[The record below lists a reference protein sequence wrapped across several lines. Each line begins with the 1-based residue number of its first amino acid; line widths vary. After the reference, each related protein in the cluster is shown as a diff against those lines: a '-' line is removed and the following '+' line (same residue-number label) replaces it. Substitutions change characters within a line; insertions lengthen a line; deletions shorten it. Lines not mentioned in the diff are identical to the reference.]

1 MPEKKNRKIL
11 QEQIRENKSSVL
23 LISGPEG
30 IGKTHLVLDA
40 FSSNSPKYFKYV
52 PGENNYIKIL
62 DVLDLKEAVTKYLK
76 ITTAF
81 SPSQTLKSAELT
93 RIMIMSRLDELKNN
107 ESIIFVIDDLDK
119 MDLDFLNIFFNVA
132 SKYLKENSKAR
143 IIGIYRNDVKNEE
156 LQNIIEILK
165 SFGAKEIILESYS
178 IKDIHAIL
186 EDSGYKIPEKIISII
201 YELSN
206 GNLKKIFQ
214 HIKYLEEKG
223 YIIEKT
229 FIKSVSETTINKI
242 KELFMLKMEEKV
254 LETLNPSETVVTIY
268 LSFLGEKIDPLKLMD
283 IIDMDEYEFVNAV
296 DNLVRKKIVI
306 EDENTIEIR
315 DKEFQRFIENS
326 FSRIKLRDS
335 RLKIAKYLEEKGDKY
350 NAGLQ
355 YYYANESTRAYKLLV
370 ESANEAYGSGDF
382 YKALNAFNFAYKI
395 NKNDK
400 EVVKKLIEI
409 LTIYDDIDR
418 IIEIT
423 EEILKIDPKNVENI
437 INYANA
443 LHKKSEFKE
452 SKKYYD
458 LALEMSSKGQERAR
472 ALYGIGRYYYT
483 LEEMEKAK
491 EYLNESLKEAKETRD
506 YLTESK
512 ALRILGNVEF
522 QNGNYPKALNY
533 YESSKTINESIGN
546 YYDLA
551 AVYNNIANVSSEINF
566 KEAKYYYSKA
576 QEIAEKYWFP
586 SMLQTLYINI
596 GVMNEYEGNIKE
608 AIYLFKKAFGISL
621 INNELEL
628 TLISIAD
635 LLELLVKM
643 GNVEEAENYVNIGL
657 EITKKIEKKNEETE
671 LIIFKKLIKNMKGEN
686 EPYFEELEK
695 IKSSGI
701 KYYIDFAEV
710 SLPNYYLYSGDIK
723 KASELYQKYIDE
735 RLQDLNPDTIIDLMD
750 FIEIIVYE
758 KFFIKGFDDNIK
770 YYINYLEKN
779 DALPFMKFVEWRL
792 NIIKA
797 IDLLESKNIEDAL
810 KLYNENISQLEHQ
823 DLKYLSARLKLIF
836 GMYLFRNFEDRKILD
851 EGKGEILNLK
861 LKGVEKAFEKA
872 LSL

>member
-1 MPEKKNRKIL
+1 MPEKKNIKIL

-23 LISGPEG
+23 LISGSEG
-30 IGKTHLVLDA
+30 IGKTHLVMDA
-40 FSSNSPKYFKYV
+40 FSSNIPKYFKYV
-52 PGENNYIKIL
+52 SGEDNYTKIL

-81 SPSQTLKSAELT
+81 SPSQTIKSAELT
-93 RIMIMSRLDELKNN
+93 RIMIMSRLDELKDNA
-107 ESIIFVIDDLDK
+107 SMIFVIDDIDK
-119 MDLDFLNIFFNVA
+119 MDRDFLNIFFNVA

-143 IIGIYRNDVKNEE
+143 IIGIYRNDIKNEE

-165 SFGAKEIILESYS
+165 SFGAREIILESYS
-178 IKDIHAIL
+178 IEDIHAIL
-186 EDSGYKIPEKIISII
+186 EDSGYKIPEKVISII

-214 HIKYLEEKG
+214 DIKYLEEKG

-229 FIKSVSETTINKI
+229 FIKSVSETTINNI
-242 KELFMLKMEEKV
+242 KELFMVKMEEKV
-254 LETLNPSETVVTIY
+254 LETLNPAETVVTIY
-268 LSFLGEKIDPLKLMD
+268 LSFLGKKIDPLTLMN
-283 IIDMDEYEFVNAV
+283 IIGMDEYEFVNAV

-326 FSRIKLRDS
+326 FSRLKLRDS
-335 RLKIAKYLEEKGDKY
+335 RLKIAKYLEEKGDIY

-370 ESANEAYGSGDF
+370 ESANEAYESGDF
-382 YKALNAFNFAYKI
+382 YKALNAFNIAYKI

-437 INYANA
+437 INHADA

-458 LALEMSSKGQERAR
+458 LALEMGSKGHERAR

-491 EYLNESLKEAKETRD
+491 EFLNESLKEARETRD

-512 ALRILGNVEF
+512 ALRMLGNVEF
-522 QNGNYPKALNY
+522 QNGNYPRALNY

-566 KEAKYYYSKA
+566 KEAKYYYYKA

-596 GVMNEYEGNIKE
+596 GVMDEYEGKVKE
-608 AIYLFKKAFGISL
+608 AIYLLKKALGISL
-621 INNELEL
+621 INKELEA
-628 TLISIAD
+628 TVISILD
-635 LLELLVKM
+635 LIDPLVKM
-643 GNVEEAENYVNIGL
+643 GDVEEAENYIKIGL

-671 LIIFKKLIKNMKGEN
+671 LIIFKKVLKNIRGEN

-701 KYYIDFAEV
+701 KYYTDFAEV
-710 SLPNYYLYSGDIK
+710 SLPSFYFYSGDIK

-770 YYINYLEKN
+770 YYINHLEKN
-779 DALPFMKFVEWRL
+779 DAFPFMKFVEWRL

-797 IDLLESKNIEDAL
+797 IDLLESKNIEDAM
-810 KLYNENISQLEHQ
+810 KLYNENIRQLESQ

-836 GMYLFRNFEDRKILD
+836 GMYLFKNFEDRKILD
-851 EGKGEILNLK
+851 KGKGEILNLK